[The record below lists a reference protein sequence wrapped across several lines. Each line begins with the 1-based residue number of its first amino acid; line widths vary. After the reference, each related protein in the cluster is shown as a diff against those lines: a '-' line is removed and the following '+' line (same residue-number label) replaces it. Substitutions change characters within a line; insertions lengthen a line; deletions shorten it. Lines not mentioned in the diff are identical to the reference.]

1 MSLKQYIDTKLAL
14 GCDTTLTL
22 VTDLNKEDVIRIF
35 NILWLEVFR
44 FEKRFSRFLPES
56 ELSKFNRNA
65 GNETKIS
72 SEFEN
77 LLRVSNEM
85 SEKTNGYH
93 NPFVLP
99 ALHRFGYEKSFV
111 SDYASDSFESHSA
124 DLIVGYKN
132 LEITAG
138 YAKIPKNTSIDL
150 GGCGKGYLADKLG
163 KIISGYDIDGF
174 WFSIGGDIIARGQD
188 KLDKPW
194 QLTVQN
200 ASIPNKSLSGVS
212 QFGENGFCV
221 ATSGTIVR
229 RGKVGNSSWHH
240 IINPRTF
247 KPAEADILLATVV
260 APTTVEADVLATTAV
275 ILGSE
280 KYLNFIKN
288 TSAISVV
295 LQLDD
300 IDKTI
305 IGFGELYEN
314 YINTKNL
321 KAVGV

>member
-150 GGCGKGYLADKLG
+150 GNQLFAFSSAINSRQQQNLEDRLKAGQISEQKYAKEIAELKRKQAVADK
-163 KIISGYDIDGF
+163 KQAAFNISI
-174 WFSIGGDIIARGQD
+174 STAIA
-188 KLDKPW
+188 
-194 QLTVQN
+194 
-200 ASIPNKSLSGVS
+200 I
-212 QFGENGFCV
+212 
-221 ATSGTIVR
+221 
-229 RGKVGNSSWHH
+229 
-240 IINPRTF
+240 
-247 KPAEADILLATVV
+247 
-260 APTTVEADVLATTAV
+260 
-275 ILGSE
+275 
-280 KYLNFIKN
+280 
-288 TSAISVV
+288 
-295 LQLDD
+295 
-300 IDKTI
+300 
-305 IGFGELYEN
+305 
-314 YINTKNL
+314 
-321 KAVGV
+321 